1 MKIGKNSVVTLDY
14 SVTDTA
20 GNLIDEGANPI
31 IYLHGGYEGIFPKI
45 EEALN
50 GKVVGDS
57 LDITLA
63 PEDAFGEYD
72 ETLVE
77 VEEVGAFDGKVEL
90 GMQFSQGDDDD
101 ALLYIV
107 TDMSDGKVVLD
118 ANHPL
123 AGMEIAF
130 SCTVTN
136 VREATQDELAGKVV
150 NG

>member
-1 MKIGKNSVVTLDY
+1 MKIGKNSVVTLGD

-20 GNLIDEGANPI
+20 GNLIDGGAHPI
-31 IYLHGGYEGIFPKI
+31 VYLHGGYEGIFPKI
-45 EEALN
+45 EEALS
-50 GKVVGDS
+50 GKSVGDS

-77 VEEVGAFDGKVEL
+77 VEDAGAFDGKVEL
-90 GMQFSQGDDDD
+90 GMQFSQGDDED
-101 ALLYIV
+101 ALLYVV
-107 TDMSDGKVVLD
+107 TDMTDGKVVLD

-123 AGMEIAF
+123 SGMEIAF

-136 VREATQDELAGKVV
+136 VREATKEELENKVA